1 VAPTTISLFRQQK
14 HGRPFT
20 PRGVRRPRREAG
32 FVLVYALLYLG
43 YLFLNPESEFAHWL
57 TLVLLPLLGLW
68 FIRSRKHS
76 WRSFRATLGSVGL
89 VPSRLRDG
97 VGTALVVGLL
107 LQVLPLL
114 GRPQREAVGELVTSG
129 RILYLLPLALVFLML
144 TVAFTEEFFF
154 RGVLQTRLAAR
165 WGSWLWA
172 VLITSVLFSLYHV
185 PYAYLN
191 EHWPSA
197 GNLGHALGL
206 AFINGLPGGL
216 ILGWLYVRGRGNLLA
231 PMLTHAMIDLIPAM
245 MLLQRVTWSS
255 AEAAG

>member
-1 VAPTTISLFRQQK
+1 M
-14 HGRPFT
+14 
-20 PRGVRRPRREAG
+20 
-32 FVLVYALLYLG
+32 LVYTAIYIG
-43 YLFLNPESEFAHWL
+43 YQFLHPESEFSHWL
-57 TLVLLPLLGLW
+57 TLVLLPLIGLW
-68 FIRSRKHS
+68 LIRSRRRT
-76 WRSFRATLGSVGL
+76 WRSLRATVGSVGL

-114 GRPQREAVGELVTSG
+114 GSRQREALAELISTG
-129 RILYLLPLALVFLML
+129 QILYLLPLALVFLFL
-144 TVAFTEEFFF
+144 TAAFTEELFF
-154 RGVLQTRLAAR
+154 RGVIQTRLAAL

-197 GNLGHALGL
+197 GKLGHAVGL
-206 AFINGLPGGL
+206 AFLNGMPGGL
-216 ILGWLYVRGRGNLLA
+216 ILGWVFVRSRGNLVA

-245 MLLQRVTWSS
+245 LLLQRLVTGGQ
-255 AEAAG
+255 EVTG

>member
-1 VAPTTISLFRQQK
+1 MPKPKR
-14 HGRPFT
+14 GRPST
-20 PRGVRRPRREAG
+20 PRRLPRPRRETG
-32 FVLVYALLYLG
+32 FVLVYTACYIG
-43 YLFLNPESEFAHWL
+43 YLFLHPESEFSHWL

-68 FIRSRKHS
+68 LIRSRRHTFKS
-76 WRSFRATLGSVGL
+76 LRATVGSIGL

-114 GRPQREAVGELVTSG
+114 GSRQREAVADLISTG
-129 RILYLLPLALVFLML
+129 RILYLLPLALVFLLL

-154 RGVLQTRLAAR
+154 RGVLQARLAALF
-165 WGSWLWA
+165 GSWLWA

-197 GNLGHALGL
+197 GNLPHAVGL
-206 AFINGLPGGL
+206 AFLNGLPGGL

-231 PMLTHAMIDLIPAM
+231 PMLTHAMIDLIPGM
-245 MLLQRVTWSS
+245 MLLQRITWSS
-255 AEAAG
+255 AGAAG